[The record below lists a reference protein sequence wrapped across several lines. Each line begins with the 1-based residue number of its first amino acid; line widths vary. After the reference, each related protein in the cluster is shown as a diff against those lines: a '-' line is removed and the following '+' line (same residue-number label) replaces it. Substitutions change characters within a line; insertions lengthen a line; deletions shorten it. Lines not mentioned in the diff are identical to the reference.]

1 MTWLDDLTLST
12 VIVTTTDDGPSL
24 RGLKRAVYDDG
35 ILLSQAAVLEADAL
49 VTLEGDVF
57 VPREKVQLVQIL
69 LRWRVTTLQT
79 ADGRLLRSSASR
91 RPPGSPVALAR
102 VVPPMWSEWRN
113 RDTQPVLR
121 SYEAIYRSQPI
132 LAGAVDKIAR
142 RAATLPFAPYRQLA
156 NGSRTASS

>member
-35 ILLSQAAVLEADAL
+35 ILLSQAAVLEAEAL

-69 LRWRVTTLQT
+69 
-79 ADGRLLRSSASR
+79 
-91 RPPGSPVALAR
+91 PGDVR
-102 VVPPMWSEWRN
+102 
-113 RDTQPVLR
+113 
-121 SYEAIYRSQPI
+121 
-132 LAGAVDKIAR
+132 
-142 RAATLPFAPYRQLA
+142 
-156 NGSRTASS
+156 

>member
-69 LRWRVTTLQT
+69 S
-79 ADGRLLRSSASR
+79 G
-91 RPPGSPVALAR
+91 
-102 VVPPMWSEWRN
+102 
-113 RDTQPVLR
+113 
-121 SYEAIYRSQPI
+121 
-132 LAGAVDKIAR
+132 GA
-142 RAATLPFAPYRQLA
+142 
-156 NGSRTASS
+156 